1 MSSDSYDTHDTRLSE
16 AELRA
21 VLRDWTADLP
31 PLPGRVDAVHRRVR
45 EHRARVAASSV
56 AALTAVALVVA
67 GVAVVGSHR
76 TKAVAPAVK
85 KPTVA
90 ALMFP
95 SVFQGGTV
103 RGQATGVGATQQTIT
118 LIWPAHDTTR
128 VVYRCTGAG
137 DTGVIG
143 IEVPGYDSVAT
154 GCLGSQV
161 GILDLT
167 SSLLVAIPSG
177 TPVRMTVSTSG
188 SVTGRWGVAVLD
200 VDRHWLDGVAP
211 APTYDGEK
219 LLTFL
224 RAGAKRGGSVT
235 FTVTKPASAMTMVQE
250 CSEAG
255 TLGIT
260 INGHFLMSTLCP
272 DQAWSPQRTQI
283 PPSFLTALG
292 WVVGARVTLS
302 MTWSGS
308 DDPPAGILVYA
319 K

>member
-1 MSSDSYDTHDTRLSE
+1 MGSDIHDTRGTRLSE

-31 PLPGRVDAVHRRVR
+31 AVPGRVGDVHRRVR
-45 EHRARVAASSV
+45 QHRTRVVASSV
-56 AALTAVALVVA
+56 AACTALVLVVA
-67 GVAVVGSHR
+67 GVAAMGSHR
-76 TKAVAPAVK
+76 TKAVVPAVK
-85 KPTVA
+85 KPTIA
-90 ALMFP
+90 APMFP

-103 RGQATGVGATQQTIT
+103 RGQATGVGATQRTIT
-118 LIWPAHDTTR
+118 LIWPAYDTTR
-128 VVYRCTGAG
+128 VVYRCTGVG
-137 DTGVIG
+137 DTGIIG

-154 GCLGSQV
+154 GCLGSRV
-161 GILDLT
+161 GILDLS

-200 VDRHWLDGVAP
+200 LDRHWVDAGSP
-211 APTYDGEK
+211 APTYDGQK

-224 RAGAKRGGSVT
+224 RAGAEGGSSET
-235 FTVTKPASAMTMVQE
+235 FTVMKSESAVTLVEE

-255 TLGIT
+255 TLGVT
-260 INGHFLMSTLCP
+260 INGHLLASVLCP
-272 DQAWSPQRTQI
+272 DQPWSPQRVSI
-283 PPSFLTALG
+283 PPSFLTPLG
-292 WVVGARVTLS
+292 WSVGARVTLS